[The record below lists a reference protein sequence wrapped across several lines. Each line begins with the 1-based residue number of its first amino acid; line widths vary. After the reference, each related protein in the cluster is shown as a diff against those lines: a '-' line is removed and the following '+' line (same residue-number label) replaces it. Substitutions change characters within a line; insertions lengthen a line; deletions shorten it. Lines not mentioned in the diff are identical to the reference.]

1 MVYESGKSE
10 ICASRSG
17 EITTVLLS
25 HRIEIIRYLLRIA
38 FAGVA
43 AYCGAI
49 GYVTRAMNLPC
60 PLDTINP
67 NTDPPAS
74 LVRLQGVGPALAAA
88 IVEYRQQH
96 GAFTQVEDLDA
107 VPRIGPATVDKM
119 RNWISLD
126 SRQSTAE

>member
-1 MVYESGKSE
+1 MAYESGKNESY
-10 ICASRSG
+10 ASRTG
-17 EITTVLLS
+17 EISPVLLS
-25 HRIEIIRYLLRIA
+25 HRIAIFRYLTIIA
-38 FAGVA
+38 FAGVM
-43 AYCGAI
+43 AYCGII
-49 GYVTRAMNLPC
+49 GYSSRAISQPC

-107 VPRIGPATVDKM
+107 VPRIGPATVNKM
-119 RNWISLD
+119 RTWISLV
-126 SRQSTAE
+126 SEQSTAE